1 MSRLKLSRRSA
12 LRQFGVGAVMTALPS
27 MAHAARLPS
36 SSAAARRESDGKP
49 GPIRLDL
56 TGNCR
61 GPSPRA
67 IAAMQDALGAVLRSD
82 EELVRLREAIA
93 RHHRVDPS
101 QIVLGCGS
109 GEILRMAAASFTG
122 PGKTLVVA
130 DPTCPL
136 VTQYAVRGGARV
148 VSVPL
153 RANYAH
159 DLSAMAGA
167 IDGATG
173 LVYICNP
180 NNPTGTLTRRQDLEA
195 FLRRIPGT
203 PVIVIDEAYH
213 DYVEPTPDTV
223 SFLDQPFD
231 DERLMIVRSFSK
243 LHGMD
248 GMRVGYAVTTSRLA
262 SLAGYSAL
270 EDNVNVIA
278 ARGAAAALDDDAY
291 VRHSVDLTSNERQEF
306 VNQAYARMLPNI
318 DSVSNFV
325 MLDTLRQVGRV
336 LDFFRGHGIILAPP
350 VPPPFDTHLRVSL
363 GTPSEMQEF
372 WRVWDLMP
380 IPPRTHRM

>member
-1 MSRLKLSRRSA
+1 MSRMKLSRRSA

-27 MAHAARLPS
+27 MAHAARVPS
-36 SSAAARRESDGKP
+36 SSAAAGGERDGSP

-56 TGNCR
+56 TGNSR

-67 IAAMQDALGAVLRSD
+67 MAAMQDALRTAVRSD

-101 QIVLGCGS
+101 QVVLGCGS

-122 PGKTLVVA
+122 RGKALVVA

-148 VSVPL
+148 VSVPV
-153 RANYAH
+153 RADHAH
-159 DLSAMAGA
+159 DLSAMLAA
-167 IDGATG
+167 IDGTTG
-173 LVYICNP
+173 LVYVCNP
-180 NNPTGTLTRRQDLEA
+180 NNPTGTLTRRQDLET

-203 PVIVIDEAYH
+203 PAILIDEAYH
-213 DYVEPTPDTV
+213 DYVERTPDTV
-223 SFLDQPFD
+223 SFLDQPID
-231 DERLMIVRSFSK
+231 DERLMVVRSFSK
-243 LHGMD
+243 IHGMA

-278 ARGAAAALDDDAY
+278 ARGAVAALEDAAY
-291 VRHSVDLTSNERQEF
+291 VRESAGLTTNERQEF
-306 VNQAYARMLPNI
+306 LNQANARMLPSI
-318 DSVSNFV
+318 DSQTNFV
-325 MLDTLRQVGRV
+325 MLDTQRQVGRV
-336 LDFFRGHGIILAPP
+336 LDFFRAHGIALAAP
-350 VPPPFDTHLRVSL
+350 VPRFDTYLRISI
-363 GTPSEMQEF
+363 GTPADMLEF
-372 WRVWDLMP
+372 WRIWDLMP
-380 IPPRTHRM
+380 FPPKTHRM